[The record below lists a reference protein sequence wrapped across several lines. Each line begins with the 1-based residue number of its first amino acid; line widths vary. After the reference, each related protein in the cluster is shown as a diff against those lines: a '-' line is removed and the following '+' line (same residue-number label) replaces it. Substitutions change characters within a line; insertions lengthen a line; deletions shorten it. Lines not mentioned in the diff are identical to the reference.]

1 MSNTLVLATI
11 LQCVFSP
18 PGHESGPEKL
28 IGVMNIRMDDAS
40 AASVAA
46 KQPPV
51 STASYVGEPAAQR
64 EWNFVGSEPDESGQ
78 FTVVRVVPSSD
89 FFNPYNFRM
98 GKVTA
103 LDDEQYK
110 FEQVV
115 AGVCQLKSESELP
128 EGERQ

>member
-11 LQCVFSP
+11 LHCVFSP

-46 KQPPV
+46 KQPPIA
-51 STASYVGEPAAQR
+51 TASYSGEPASQR
-64 EWNFVGSEPDESGQ
+64 EWNFAGSGPDQSGQ
-78 FTVVRVVPSSD
+78 YTIVRVVPSSD

-98 GKVTA
+98 GKVTE
-103 LDDEQYK
+103 LGGEQYK

-115 AGVCQLKSESELP
+115 AGVCQLMSENELP